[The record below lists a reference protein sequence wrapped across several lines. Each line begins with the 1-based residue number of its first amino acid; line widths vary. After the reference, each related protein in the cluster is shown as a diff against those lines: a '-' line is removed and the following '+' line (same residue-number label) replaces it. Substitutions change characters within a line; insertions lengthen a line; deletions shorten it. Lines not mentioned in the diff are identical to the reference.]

1 MSTSNNVAL
10 PLPPQMGGRHNK
22 THKRHKRPVK
32 SDDGSYSVKG
42 KTYKL
47 LFGSR
52 QQVWNGT
59 AYKTSG
65 NLVKGDLVQNDRRR
79 IVSRKKYIQGKRE
92 LKSKSRLFKNYTA
105 KKGHF
110 GPVKR

>member
-1 MSTSNNVAL
+1 MSTAPNTIPSL
-10 PLPPQMGGRHNK
+10 QQKGGK
-22 THKRHKRPVK
+22 TQKRYKRPIK
-32 SDDGSYSVKG
+32 SPNGTYSVKG
-42 KTYKL
+42 KVYKL

-59 AYKTSG
+59 AYKTPG
-65 NLVKGDLVQNDRRR
+65 NLTKGDLVQNDRRR
-79 IVSRKKYIQGKRE
+79 IVSKKKYLQGKRE

>member
-1 MSTSNNVAL
+1 MSTSNV
-10 PLPPQMGGRHNK
+10 PLPPKTGGSHNK
-22 THKRHKRPVK
+22 TQKRHKRPVK

-42 KTYKL
+42 KIYKL

-65 NLVKGDLVQNDRRR
+65 NLTKGDLVQNDRRR
-79 IVSRKKYIQGKRE
+79 IVSKKKYMQGKRE

-110 GPVKR
+110 GPVKRK